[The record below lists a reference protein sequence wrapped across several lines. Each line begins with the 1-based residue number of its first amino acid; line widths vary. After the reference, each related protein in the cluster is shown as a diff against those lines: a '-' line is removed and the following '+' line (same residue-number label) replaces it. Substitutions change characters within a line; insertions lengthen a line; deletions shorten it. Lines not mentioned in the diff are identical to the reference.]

1 MSCATTLS
9 ELCAGAE
16 GILLDADS
24 QNSEGP
30 LLRAMGLEPGQRVR
44 IARQGEPCIV
54 EVRGARIGLSSD
66 LSRQVQVT
74 PAT

>member
-16 GILLDADS
+16 GILLETS
-24 QNSEGP
+24 CQNSEGP
-30 LLRAMGLEPGQRVR
+30 LLRAMGLEPGERIR

-54 EVRGARIGLSSD
+54 EVKGTRIGLSSD